1 MTLRDLL
8 DWFGQYPLALAGIFL
23 IPPLLVGIAG
33 FAHGRGNGGESPWR
47 YLYAVLIYLVS
58 VPGMAA
64 AVLTAYALIFASEN
78 LLDMNVWVSIVPIA
92 SMIVTLGLTSRNVD
106 FDEVPGFDRLLG
118 LMVALAIT
126 FIVVLGIS
134 KTRIWLFFGSSI
146 FTLMLLVAVLIAI
159 FVWGGRLAFG
169 GRRD

>member
-78 LLDMNVWVSIVPIA
+78 L
-92 SMIVTLGLTSRNVD
+92 TLGLTSRNVD